1 MKGATVDK
9 FNGSFYRGKD
19 YEISLQAFIV
29 ERDRLIERLIAKYG
43 ERRVKAWLKNSN

>member
-1 MKGATVDK
+1 MKGIKVETYK
-9 FNGSFYRGKD
+9 GNFYRGKD